1 MNPLWIVL
9 STLGFILSQTGA
21 ALLFKGMVSQEGL
34 RWWLF
39 FGAGNVVG
47 FGCPVAL
54 AIALR
59 GTNANLIYAICYG
72 GGFCL
77 VQLATWL
84 IFRDPLSA
92 WQWTGIGL
100 VFCGLILLQ
109 LR

>member
-1 MNPLWIVL
+1 MNPLWIAL
-9 STLGFILSQTGA
+9 SAIGFILAQAGA
-21 ALLFKGMVSQEGL
+21 AVLFKAMVSQEGL

-39 FGAGNVVG
+39 FAAGNAVG

-54 AIALR
+54 SIALR

-92 WQWTGIGL
+92 WQWTGVGFVL
-100 VFCGLILLQ
+100 FGLILLQ
-109 LR
+109 FR